1 MAEEE
6 LGRFAVVPGEVLSNI
21 SDFEISLKLVWITI
35 CRNCP
40 E

>member
-21 SDFEISLKLVWITI
+21 SDFEISLKACL
-35 CRNCP
+35 NH
-40 E
+40 